1 MNATV
6 TEYGFMYAQ
15 LVADAGVPVGA
26 ATARLAWSTLGAS
39 LVEIGKCQPARRIE
53 VRALLSLE
61 ARVGVGTLAGADLLI
76 DLVEARRTRRW
87 CPSGS

>member
-26 ATARLAWSTLGAS
+26 ATARLAWSTFGAS
-39 LVEIGKCQPARRIE
+39 LVEMGSVSPRAESRYAR
-53 VRALLSLE
+53 
-61 ARVGVGTLAGADLLI
+61 
-76 DLVEARRTRRW
+76 
-87 CPSGS
+87 C